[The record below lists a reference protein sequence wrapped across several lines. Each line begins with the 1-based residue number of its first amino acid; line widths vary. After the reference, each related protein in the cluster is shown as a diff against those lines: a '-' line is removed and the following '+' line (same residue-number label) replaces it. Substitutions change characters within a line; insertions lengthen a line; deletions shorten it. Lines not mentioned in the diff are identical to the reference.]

1 MANVAPIYAGLG
13 FPGLLMNGSCRVNVH
28 PRAYIRI
35 CAPRIQPR
43 MNVLPDYGNYGERP
57 ERSSTRAQSLRD
69 LRILRHKD
77 DRREYMR
84 LLNIQ
89 I

>member
-1 MANVAPIYAGLG
+1 MRIRRFVVGTTVSVAPIYAGPE

-43 MNVLPDYGNYGERP
+43 MNVLPCGNYGERP
-57 ERSSTRAQSLRD
+57 
-69 LRILRHKD
+69 D
-77 DRREYMR
+77 DRVRER
-84 LLNIQ
+84 EA
-89 I
+89 